1 MQISTLS
8 RAKPEKVYIVVHNNE
23 GDEIDPGQVCEWDVD
38 QTADDK
44 VGYYV
49 ELGDSVLHTQTGIGG
64 HKVAGIVDTTISTGE
79 VGRLQ
84 IYGAAQV
91 RAVAA
96 MAVGHMMGANNSSVT
111 TIVPSEDNGAGVM
124 GAVVGWTI
132 ENSPNDTNAIV
143 MLSCL

>member
-23 GDEIDPGQVCEWDVD
+23 GDEIDPGQICEWDDD
-38 QTADDK
+38 QTDDDK

-49 ELGDSVLHTQTGIGG
+49 ELVDAALNTVSGIAG
-64 HKVAGIVDTTISTGE
+64 HKVAGVVDTTISTGE

-91 RAVAA
+91 RAVATLDKGLMVGA
-96 MAVGHMMGANNSSVT
+96 ANAAVS
-111 TIVPSEDNGAGVM
+111 TIVGAAGNGAAVM

-132 ENSPNDTNAIV
+132 EGSPNNTNAIV